1 MTTFGSY
8 GDLHPFLAMAR
19 VLKSHGDEITIAT
32 HAEYQDYVER
42 VGARFV
48 PIRPGLDDLGPQ
60 GEWAA
65 KANHS
70 IWGTEFIVRTLI
82 LPYLKESYDTIRS
95 AAVDQDLMISHVL
108 TFATP
113 VIAEALGI
121 PWLSTALQ
129 PSPFFSAYD
138 PPAIGLLTFLPRLKF
153 LGPKVVRQVLNLLA
167 MPTNR
172 WFVPLANLRAEA
184 GLPISKKNVLIDGYS
199 PHGTLALFPK
209 AFAPPQPDW
218 PSQVDQIGFPLFDE
232 ETTSDLSPELQE
244 FLSSGPPPVVFTLGT
259 AVVQMETNYF
269 EIAYD
274 AVKQLGLR
282 GVLLVGKTPRRIPEA
297 ARSDA
302 KICIS
307 SYEPFSKLF
316 PHAAANVHQCGI
328 GTTAQALASGRPQVL
343 VPFAHDQ
350 PDNARRV
357 VELGVGQ
364 SIAAKRLS
372 VARLVDA
379 IQTVTQNP
387 AIAGR
392 AASLVGDLKIA
403 GFEQRLLDAVAR
415 SLAR

>member
-113 VIAEALGI
+113 VIAEELGI

-153 LGPKVVRQVLNLLA
+153 LGPKAHWLSFPRRSPLLN
-167 MPTNR
+167 PT
-172 WFVPLANLRAEA
+172 
-184 GLPISKKNVLIDGYS
+184 GLPRSIRLDFHCS
-199 PHGTLALFPK
+199 
-209 AFAPPQPDW
+209 
-218 PSQVDQIGFPLFDE
+218 
-232 ETTSDLSPELQE
+232 
-244 FLSSGPPPVVFTLGT
+244 
-259 AVVQMETNYF
+259 MR
-269 EIAYD
+269 
-274 AVKQLGLR
+274 KQR
-282 GVLLVGKTPRRIPEA
+282 AI
-297 ARSDA
+297 
-302 KICIS
+302 
-307 SYEPFSKLF
+307 F
-316 PHAAANVHQCGI
+316 
-328 GTTAQALASGRPQVL
+328 RPNCKS
-343 VPFAHDQ
+343 F
-350 PDNARRV
+350 
-357 VELGVGQ
+357 
-364 SIAAKRLS
+364 
-372 VARLVDA
+372 
-379 IQTVTQNP
+379 
-387 AIAGR
+387 
-392 AASLVGDLKIA
+392 
-403 GFEQRLLDAVAR
+403 
-415 SLAR
+415 